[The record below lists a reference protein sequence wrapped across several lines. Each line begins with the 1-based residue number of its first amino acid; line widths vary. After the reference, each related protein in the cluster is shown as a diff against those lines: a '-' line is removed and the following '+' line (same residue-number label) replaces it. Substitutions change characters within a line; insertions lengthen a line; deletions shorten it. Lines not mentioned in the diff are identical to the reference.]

1 MLLPMLF
8 LSKRFL
14 LYKKNLAKIENY
26 YIYSNCKN
34 GIPYVWG
41 NIVYLLGLWK

>member
-34 GIPYVWG
+34 GIPWKAYP
-41 NIVYLLGLWK
+41 IVYFIGLWK